1 MPEDKRQQSV
11 SYTVKDIV
19 EQRLPKHP
27 QLVGDQFDQ
36 RTRDRAGQRT
46 TSPLAG
52 FVASTWLAI
61 WPLACYV
68 PGSRASPPLH
78 E

>member
-1 MPEDKRQQSV
+1 MSRDVLLRRAEVVGEPLRVRLAARLEVVDEAKP
-11 SYTVKDIV
+11 
-19 EQRLPKHP
+19 QRLPKHP

-52 FVASTWLAI
+52 FGQHLARE
-61 WPLACYV
+61 
-68 PGSRASPPLH
+68 PGT
-78 E
+78 

>member
-1 MPEDKRQQSV
+1 VPEDKRQQSV

-52 FVASTWLAI
+52 FVASTWLAN
-61 WPLACYV
+61 PARNMLGAK
-68 PGSRASPPLH
+68 SRASPPLH